1 MSTRYN
7 YFAPELPELH
17 YLDPD
22 HNATANNVVKR
33 LDECLSRYYETLTNR
48 KYEKPSNSSTLYSF
62 SNKSDSG
69 RHLEGYGSDLVA
81 KICAGI
87 PTSINPDVG
96 GIGVYVS
103 YWIQTGLAMLG
114 FVGTIFWKWTVPNVS
129 VGFLALRYGWT
140 GTRNRNESIRR
151 LSQKHLSRLIAA
163 LTDFHKAQ
171 CFFMLATNIAA
182 LVVIGRGG
190 LDPQSLQQIYNT
202 WIFLKVIALNGFLP
216 ITFTLTNLY
225 VVGMSSWYMTLTS
238 CLTVLFSVATFA
250 TVGKFNPS
258 ASDMEDLKIVAASG
272 GPVECDYRKPGVY
285 CYTPIE
291 SLDPYSSNSSWNL
304 DKDADYILAFCLTIM
319 CLLLGHMF
327 KIQNL
332 AVVRSIKCK
341 GPERFLVLARSL
353 WRPVQHLCHHNR
365 AIDLCSKARQVQL
378 KISTDI
384 APIMALSKEIP
395 AVARFEDRLLIEM
408 TKVRTSWPWQR
419 LQALGWRRSLR
430 ILLKAGLLMR
440 PYRVTRT
447 SGMAHALAAGTVD
460 IFKRKYNPEDLERG
474 EEMPPTSNSDQNS
487 LSVPVWKDSPEL
499 TSLSANDD
507 DDASEASHKSHDS
520 SLEGPAAIVP
530 LNEEG
535 AGNDDEHRLLPELK
549 LGSRVSTFP
558 RIPYERNAS
567 R

>member
-1 MSTRYN
+1 
-7 YFAPELPELH
+7 
-17 YLDPD
+17 
-22 HNATANNVVKR
+22 
-33 LDECLSRYYETLTNR
+33 
-48 KYEKPSNSSTLYSF
+48 
-62 SNKSDSG
+62 
-69 RHLEGYGSDLVA
+69 
-81 KICAGI
+81 
-87 PTSINPDVG
+87 
-96 GIGVYVS
+96 
-103 YWIQTGLAMLG
+103 MLG
-114 FVGTIFWKWTVPNVS
+114 FVGTVFWKWTVPNVS

-140 GTRNRNESIRR
+140 GARNRNESIRR

-238 CLTVLFSVATFA
+238 CLTVMFSVATFA

-258 ASDMEDLKIVAASG
+258 ASDMEDLKIVAESG

-291 SLDPYSSNSSWNL
+291 PVDRYYSYSSWNL

-332 AVVRSIKCK
+332 AVVRSIRRK
-341 GPERFLVLARSL
+341 GPERFLMLARSL

-365 AIDLCSKARQVQL
+365 AIDLCSKARQVRL
-378 KISTDI
+378 KISTYI
-384 APIMALSKEIP
+384 APIMALSMKIP
-395 AVARFEDRLLIEM
+395 AVARFEDRLLIQM

-430 ILLKAGLLMR
+430 MLLKAGLYVFVLSM
-440 PYRVTRT
+440 YIQFFI
-447 SGMAHALAAGTVD
+447 MFLKYLAWFSENNG
-460 IFKRKYNPEDLERG
+460 YNKTWNFGQVSRG
-474 EEMPPTSNSDQNS
+474 
-487 LSVPVWKDSPEL
+487 K
-499 TSLSANDD
+499 
-507 DDASEASHKSHDS
+507 
-520 SLEGPAAIVP
+520 
-530 LNEEG
+530 
-535 AGNDDEHRLLPELK
+535 
-549 LGSRVSTFP
+549 GS
-558 RIPYERNAS
+558 
-567 R
+567 